1 MARRTDLGTLQIRN
15 DVIGTIALLAAQE
28 VRGVVDAWRGIFP
41 ANQIPGSGAVRVET
55 REQEV
60 RLWLNLVAEYGISL
74 PELAAQVQDRVREMV
89 ERMTNLNIVEVNVG
103 IRHVRKRGG
112 AL

>member
-1 MARRTDLGTLQIRN
+1 MSRRTDLGTLQIRN
-15 DVIGTIALLAAQE
+15 DVIGNIALLAAQE
-28 VRGVVDAWRGIFP
+28 VQGVADAWRGIFP
-41 ANQIPGSGAVRVET
+41 ANLIPDNGAVRVET
-55 REQEV
+55 RDQEV
-60 RLWLNLVAEYGISL
+60 RLWLNLVAEYGIPL

-89 ERMTNLNIVEVNVG
+89 ERMTNLNVVEVNVG